1 MGHEICSRESSS
13 TGLSDDTLYDQVPVF
28 RAYNL
33 IPIEI
38 TCALNTTQV
47 CLPSLSLIWVGLEIS
62 EAYFRA
68 TTAAKLKSD
77 QLSSLSRL
85 VPHGPH
91 DLQAAI
97 DGAVHDLT
105 APLRGVP
112 ITGGMRTK
120 RTTEENVSTAAVKPP
135 SEVANGSGE
144 IHENGAAMDSTVQGT
159 DQAGDTAGETSPM

>member
-1 MGHEICSRESSS
+1 MGYEICSRESSS
-13 TGLSDDTLYDQVPVF
+13 TGLSDGALYDQVPVF
-28 RAYNL
+28 LGYDL

-38 TCALNTTQV
+38 TCALNTTPV
-47 CLPSLSLIWVGLEIS
+47 CPPSLSLIWVGLEIC

-97 DGAVHDLT
+97 DGAVQDLT

-120 RTTEENVSTAAVKPP
+120 KTAENVSTAAVKPP
-135 SEVANGSGE
+135 SDVANESGE